1 LYYRGLLIIRITKMA
16 VYQTYNTSTNHEDLT
31 DVLTKIGDMTT
42 PVYSKLRKVS
52 AKNTIH
58 EWSTYEHDS
67 AAINAQVEGDIYTY
81 GTLTAPQ
88 RLSNY
93 TQIFRK
99 TFQVSNTQQAV
110 DPAGM
115 EDEYAF
121 RVQVALEAIG
131 RDIEKA
137 LVNGTGA
144 SGATGTARKLK
155 GILAFI
161 TTNVSSAYGTATG
174 SGASGRALTEG
185 EINKLI
191 QDCYSNGGRPDWL
204 LGSYTQVNKLAQL
217 MSAHREYND
226 GNKEFTSQML
236 VYSSP
241 FGRVMVEGDSQ
252 IPDDTLTVLQK
263 DMWAVAQLRP
273 VKKIDTP
280 ETADAK
286 NGVLIGELTLEARAE
301 KMNGK
306 ATGLAV

>member
-1 LYYRGLLIIRITKMA
+1 MA
-16 VYQTYNTSTNHEDLT
+16 VYQTYNASTNHEDLT

-42 PVYSKLRKVS
+42 PAYAKLRKVS
-52 AKNTIH
+52 AKNTLH

-67 AAINAQVEGDIYTY
+67 AAVNAQVEGATY
-81 GTLTAPQ
+81 SYDTLTAPS
-88 RLSNY
+88 RLTNY

-137 LVNGTGA
+137 LINGTANSGA
-144 SGATGTARKLK
+144 SGTGRRLK
-155 GILAFI
+155 GILSFI
-161 TTNVSSAYGTATG
+161 STNISTGTGT
-174 SGASGRALTEG
+174 GRALSEAELNG
-185 EINKLI
+185 LI
-191 QDCYSNGGRPDWL
+191 QDCYENGGRPDWL

-217 MSAHREYND
+217 MSADRTYTD

-252 IPDDTLTVLQK
+252 IASDTLTVLQK
-263 DMWAVAQLRP
+263 DMWAIAQLRP
-273 VKKIDTP
+273 VAKKDTP

-306 ATGLAV
+306 MTGLATS

>member
-1 LYYRGLLIIRITKMA
+1 MA

-52 AKNTIH
+52 AKNTLH

-67 AAINAQVEGDIYTY
+67 AAINAQVEGAAFTY
-81 GTLTAPQ
+81 GTLTAPE

-93 TQIFRK
+93 TQIFSK

>member
-1 LYYRGLLIIRITKMA
+1 MA
-16 VYQTYNTSTNHEDLT
+16 VYQTYDTKTNHEDLT

-52 AKNTIH
+52 AKNTLH

-67 AAINAQVEGDIYTY
+67 AAVNAQVEGALYSY
-81 GTLTAPQ
+81 GTLTAPS

-137 LVNGTGA
+137 LVTGSGNSGA
-144 SGATGTARKLK
+144 SGTGRELK
-155 GILAFI
+155 GIMGFI
-161 TTNVSSAYGTATG
+161 TTNISTGTGT
-174 SGASGRALTEG
+174 GRALTEA
-185 EINKLI
+185 ELNSLI
-191 QDCYSNGGRPDWL
+191 QDCYKNGGRPDWL

-217 MSAHREYND
+217 MSSDRTYND

-241 FGRVMVEGDSQ
+241 FGRLMVEGDSQ
-252 IPDDTLTVLQK
+252 VADAELAVLQK

-273 VKKIDTP
+273 VAKKDTP

-306 ATGLAV
+306 MTGLATA

>member
-1 LYYRGLLIIRITKMA
+1 MA
-16 VYQTYNTSTNHEDLT
+16 VYQTYDASTNHEDLT

-58 EWSTYEHDS
+58 EWSTYTHDT
-67 AAINAQVEGDIYTY
+67 AADNAQVEGANYTY

-137 LVNGTGA
+137 LVSGTANSGA
-144 SGATGTARKLK
+144 SGTARKLK

>member
-1 LYYRGLLIIRITKMA
+1 MA
-16 VYQTYNTSTNHEDLT
+16 VYQTYDAKTNHEDLT

-58 EWSTYEHDS
+58 EWSTYTHDT
-67 AAINAQVEGDIYTY
+67 AADNAQVEGATY
-81 GTLTAPQ
+81 SYDALTAPQ

-144 SGATGTARKLK
+144 SGASGTASGTARKLK

-161 TTNVSSAYGTATG
+161 TTNVSTGYGG
-174 SGASGRALTEG
+174 SGSGRNISEG
-185 EINKLI
+185 ELNKLI
-191 QDCYSNGGRPDWL
+191 QDCYSNGGRPEWL

-217 MSAHREYND
+217 MSGMRSYND
-226 GNKEFTSQML
+226 GNKEFTSSML

-241 FGRVMVEGDSQ
+241 FGRLAVEGDSQ

-273 VKKIDTP
+273 VAKKDTP

-301 KMNGK
+301 AMNGK
-306 ATGLAV
+306 ATGLKT

>member
-1 LYYRGLLIIRITKMA
+1 MA
-16 VYQTYNTSTNHEDLT
+16 VYQTYDTSTNHEDLT

-52 AKNTIH
+52 AKNTLH

-67 AAINAQVEGDIYTY
+67 AAVNAQVEGASYSY
-81 GTLTAPQ
+81 GALTAPS

-115 EDEYAF
+115 ENEYAF

-137 LVNGTGA
+137 LINGTANSGA
-144 SGATGTARKLK
+144 SGTGRRLK
-155 GILAFI
+155 GILSFI
-161 TTNVSSAYGTATG
+161 TTNISTGTGT
-174 SGASGRALTEG
+174 GRALTEA
-185 EINKLI
+185 ELNTLI
-191 QDCYSNGGRPDWL
+191 QDCYANGGRPDWL
-204 LGSYTQVNKLAQL
+204 LGSYVQVNKLAQL
-217 MSAHREYND
+217 MSADRVYND

-252 IPDDTLTVLQK
+252 IADDTLAVLQK

-273 VKKIDTP
+273 VAKKDTP

-301 KMNGK
+301 KMNGQ
-306 ATGLAV
+306 ATGLKAS

>member
-1 LYYRGLLIIRITKMA
+1 MA
-16 VYQTYNTSTNHEDLT
+16 VYQTYNASTNHEDLT

-42 PVYSKLRKVS
+42 PVYSKLRKVA

-58 EWSTYEHDS
+58 EWSTYTHDS
-67 AAINAQVEGDIYTY
+67 AADNAQVEGDTYTY

-144 SGATGTARKLK
+144 SGATGTARELK

-161 TTNVSSAYGTATG
+161 TTNVSTGYGGTG
-174 SGASGRALTEG
+174 SGRNISEG
-185 EINKLI
+185 ELNGLI
-191 QDCYSNGGRPDWL
+191 QDCYSNGGRPEWL

-217 MSAHREYND
+217 MSGMRSYND
-226 GNKEFTSQML
+226 GNKEFTSSML

-241 FGRVMVEGDSQ
+241 FGRLAVEGDSQ

-301 KMNGK
+301 AMNGK

>member
-1 LYYRGLLIIRITKMA
+1 MA
-16 VYQTYNTSTNHEDLT
+16 VYQTYDTSTNHEDLT

-42 PVYSKLRKVS
+42 PAYAKLRKVS
-52 AKNTIH
+52 AKNTLH

-67 AAINAQVEGDIYTY
+67 AAVNAQIEGATY
-81 GTLTAPQ
+81 SYGSLTAPS
-88 RLSNY
+88 RLTNY

-137 LVNGTGA
+137 LINGTA
-144 SGATGTARKLK
+144 
-155 GILAFI
+155 
-161 TTNVSSAYGTATG
+161 N
-174 SGASGRALTEG
+174 SGASGTGRRLQGILSFISTNISTGSGTGRALSEAELNG
-185 EINKLI
+185 LI
-191 QDCYSNGGRPDWL
+191 QDCYENGGRPDWL
-204 LGSYTQVNKLAQL
+204 LGSYTQVNKLAEL
-217 MSAHREYND
+217 MSADRTYND

-252 IPDDTLTVLQK
+252 IADDTLTVLQK
-263 DMWAVAQLRP
+263 DMWAIAQLRP
-273 VKKIDTP
+273 VAKKDTP

-306 ATGLAV
+306 ATGLATS

>member
-1 LYYRGLLIIRITKMA
+1 MA
-16 VYQTYNTSTNHEDLT
+16 VYQTYKASTNHEDLT

-52 AKNTIH
+52 AKNTLH

-67 AAINAQVEGDIYTY
+67 AAVNAQIEGATY
-81 GTLTAPQ
+81 EYGALTAPS
-88 RLSNY
+88 RLTNY

-137 LVNGTGA
+137 LVTGSGNSGA
-144 SGATGTARKLK
+144 SGTGRELK
-155 GILAFI
+155 GIMGFI
-161 TTNVSSAYGTATG
+161 TTNISSGTGT
-174 SGASGRALTEG
+174 GRALTEA
-185 EINKLI
+185 ELNSLI
-191 QDCYSNGGRPDWL
+191 QDCYENGGRPDWL

-217 MSAHREYND
+217 MSSDRTYND

-241 FGRVMVEGDSQ
+241 FGRLMVEGDSQ
-252 IPDDTLTVLQK
+252 VADTELAVLQK
-263 DMWAVAQLRP
+263 DMWAIAQLRP
-273 VKKIDTP
+273 VAKKDTP

-306 ATGLAV
+306 MTRLAV

>member
-1 LYYRGLLIIRITKMA
+1 MA
-16 VYQTYNTSTNHEDLT
+16 VYQTYNAKTNHEDLT

-42 PVYSKLRKVS
+42 PAYAKLRKVS
-52 AKNTIH
+52 ARNSLH
-58 EWSTYEHDS
+58 EWSTYAQD
-67 AAINAQVEGDIYTY
+67 AAAVNAQVEGATYTY

-93 TQIFRK
+93 TQIFSK

-137 LVNGTGA
+137 LINGTANSGA
-144 SGATGTARKLK
+144 SGTGRRLK

-161 TTNVSSAYGTATG
+161 TSNISTG
-174 SGASGRALTEG
+174 SGTGRALTEA
-185 EINKLI
+185 ELNSLI
-191 QDCYSNGGRPDWL
+191 QNCYANGGRPDWL

-217 MSAHREYND
+217 LTSKKEYSGSD
-226 GNKEFTSQML
+226 KEFVSQML

-241 FGRVMVEGDSQ
+241 FGRVAVEGDSQ
-252 IPDDTLTVLQK
+252 IAADTLAVLQK
-263 DMWAVAQLRP
+263 DMWAIAQLRP
-273 VKKIDTP
+273 VAKKDTP

-301 KMNGK
+301 SMNGK
-306 ATGLAV
+306 MTGLATS

>member
-1 LYYRGLLIIRITKMA
+1 MA
-16 VYQTYNTSTNHEDLT
+16 VYQTYATTTNHEDLT

-42 PVYSKLRKVS
+42 PAYAKIRKVS
-52 AKNTIH
+52 AKNTLH
-58 EWSTYEHDS
+58 EWSTYEHDAVATN
-67 AAINAQVEGDIYTY
+67 AAVEGATYSY
-81 GTLTAPQ
+81 GTLTAPS
-88 RLSNY
+88 RLTNY
-93 TQIFRK
+93 TQIFSK

-131 RDIEKA
+131 RDIEGA
-137 LVNGTGA
+137 LINGTANSGA
-144 SGATGTARKLK
+144 SGTGRRLK

-161 TTNVSSAYGTATG
+161 TTNISTGTGT
-174 SGASGRALTEG
+174 GRALTEAELNG
-185 EINKLI
+185 LI
-191 QDCYSNGGRPDWL
+191 QDCYENGGRPDWL

-217 MSAHREYND
+217 MSADRTYND

-252 IPDDTLTVLQK
+252 ITAADLAVLQK
-263 DMWAVAQLRP
+263 DMWAIAQLRP
-273 VKKIDTP
+273 VAKKDTP

-286 NGVLIGELTLEARAE
+286 NGVLLGELTLEGRSE

-306 ATGLAV
+306 MTGLATS

>member
-1 LYYRGLLIIRITKMA
+1 
-16 VYQTYNTSTNHEDLT
+16 
-31 DVLTKIGDMTT
+31 
-42 PVYSKLRKVS
+42 VYSKLRKVS

-58 EWSTYEHDS
+58 EWSTYTHD
-67 AAINAQVEGDIYTY
+67 AAAENAQIEGATYTY

-93 TQIFRK
+93 TQIFEK

>member
-1 LYYRGLLIIRITKMA
+1 MA
-16 VYQTYNTSTNHEDLT
+16 VYQTYNTKTNHEDLT

-42 PVYSKLRKVS
+42 PAYAKLRKVS
-52 AKNTIH
+52 AKNTLH

-67 AAINAQVEGDIYTY
+67 AAVNAQVEGASYTY
-81 GTLTAPQ
+81 GTLTAPS

-137 LVNGTGA
+137 LINGTANSGA
-144 SGATGTARKLK
+144 SGTGRRLK
-155 GILAFI
+155 GIMAFI
-161 TTNVSSAYGTATG
+161 TTNISTGTGT
-174 SGASGRALTEG
+174 GRALTEAELNG
-185 EINKLI
+185 LI
-191 QDCYSNGGRPDWL
+191 QDCYENGGRPDWL
-204 LGSYTQVNKLAQL
+204 LGSYTQVNKLALL
-217 MSAHREYND
+217 MSADRTYND

-252 IPDDTLTVLQK
+252 IAATELAVLQK

-273 VKKIDTP
+273 VAKKDTP

-306 ATGLAV
+306 MTGLAS

>member
-1 LYYRGLLIIRITKMA
+1 MA
-16 VYQTYNTSTNHEDLT
+16 VYQTYDTKTNHEDLT

-42 PVYSKLRKVS
+42 PVYAKLRKVS
-52 AKNTIH
+52 AKNTLH

-67 AAINAQVEGDIYTY
+67 AAANAQIEGATY
-81 GTLTAPQ
+81 SYGSLTAPS
-88 RLSNY
+88 RLTNY

-121 RVQVALEAIG
+121 RVQVALESIG

-137 LVNGTGA
+137 LVTGSGNSGA
-144 SGATGTARKLK
+144 SGTGRELK
-155 GILAFI
+155 GIMGFI
-161 TTNVSSAYGTATG
+161 ATNISSGTGT
-174 SGASGRALTEG
+174 GRALTEA
-185 EINKLI
+185 ELNSLI
-191 QDCYSNGGRPDWL
+191 QDCYENGGRPDWL

-217 MSAHREYND
+217 MSSDRTYND

-241 FGRVMVEGDSQ
+241 FGRLMVEGDSQ
-252 IPDDTLTVLQK
+252 VADTELAVLQK

-273 VKKIDTP
+273 VAKKDTP

-306 ATGLAV
+306 MTRLAV

>member
-1 LYYRGLLIIRITKMA
+1 MA
-16 VYQTYNTSTNHEDLT
+16 VYQTYDAKTNHEDLT

-42 PVYSKLRKVS
+42 PVYSKLRKVA

-58 EWSTYEHDS
+58 EWSTYTHD
-67 AAINAQVEGDIYTY
+67 AAADNAQVEGAAYAY

-93 TQIFRK
+93 TQIFEK

-144 SGATGTARKLK
+144 SGASGTARKLK

-161 TTNVSSAYGTATG
+161 TTNVSTGYGSGTG
-174 SGASGRALTEG
+174 SGRNISEG
-185 EINKLI
+185 ELNKLI
-191 QDCYSNGGRPDWL
+191 QDCYSNGGRPEWL

-217 MSAHREYND
+217 MSGTRSYND
-226 GNKEFTSQML
+226 GNKEFTSAML

-241 FGRVMVEGDSQ
+241 FGRLVVEGDSQ
-252 IPDDTLTVLQK
+252 IADDTLTVLQK

-273 VKKIDTP
+273 VAKKDTP

-301 KMNGK
+301 AMNGK
-306 ATGLAV
+306 MTGLKTT

>member
-1 LYYRGLLIIRITKMA
+1 MA
-16 VYQTYNTSTNHEDLT
+16 VYQTYDTKTNHEDLT
-31 DVLTKIGDMTT
+31 DVLTKIGDMST
-42 PVYSKLRKVS
+42 PAYAKLRKVS
-52 AKNTIH
+52 AKNTTH
-58 EWSTYEHDS
+58 EWSTYEHD
-67 AAINAQVEGDIYTY
+67 AAATNAQVEGASYSY
-81 GTLTAPQ
+81 GALTAPS

-93 TQIFRK
+93 TQIFSK

-137 LVNGTGA
+137 LINGTANSGA
-144 SGATGTARKLK
+144 SGTGRRLK

-161 TTNVSSAYGTATG
+161 TTNISTGTGT
-174 SGASGRALTEG
+174 GRALTEA
-185 EINKLI
+185 ELNTLI

-217 MSAHREYND
+217 MSADRTYND

-241 FGRVMVEGDSQ
+241 FGRLMVEGDSQ
-252 IPDDTLTVLQK
+252 IASDTIAVLQK

-273 VKKIDTP
+273 VAKKDTP

-301 KMNGK
+301 KMNGQMTGLK
-306 ATGLAV
+306 AT

>member
-1 LYYRGLLIIRITKMA
+1 MA
-16 VYQTYNTSTNHEDLT
+16 VYQTYDAKTNHEDLT

-58 EWSTYEHDS
+58 EWSTYTHDT
-67 AAINAQVEGDIYTY
+67 AAENAQIEGDTYTY

-137 LVNGTGA
+137 LINGTANSGA
-144 SGATGTARKLK
+144 SGTGRRLK

-161 TTNVSSAYGTATG
+161 TSNVSTG
-174 SGASGRALTEG
+174 SGTGRALTEA
-185 EINKLI
+185 ELNSLI
-191 QDCYSNGGRPDWL
+191 QDCYANGGRPDWL

-217 MSAHREYND
+217 LTSKKEYAGSD
-226 GNKEFTSQML
+226 KEFVSQML

-241 FGRVMVEGDSQ
+241 FGRVVVEGDSQ
-252 IPDDTLTVLQK
+252 IASDTLAVLQK
-263 DMWAVAQLRP
+263 DMWAIAQLRP
-273 VKKIDTP
+273 VVKKDTP

-306 ATGLAV
+306 ATGLATS

>member
-1 LYYRGLLIIRITKMA
+1 MA
-16 VYQTYNTSTNHEDLT
+16 VYQTYDTKTNHEDLT

-52 AKNTIH
+52 AKNTLH

-67 AAINAQVEGDIYTY
+67 AAVNAQIEGATYTY
-81 GTLTAPQ
+81 GALTAPS
-88 RLSNY
+88 RLTNY

-137 LVNGTGA
+137 LVTGSGNSGA
-144 SGATGTARKLK
+144 SGTGRELK
-155 GILAFI
+155 GIMGFI
-161 TTNVSSAYGTATG
+161 TTNISTGTGT
-174 SGASGRALTEG
+174 GRALTEA
-185 EINKLI
+185 ELNSLI
-191 QDCYSNGGRPDWL
+191 QDCYENGGRPDWL

-217 MSAHREYND
+217 MSSDRTYND

-241 FGRVMVEGDSQ
+241 FGRLMVEGDSQ
-252 IPDDTLTVLQK
+252 VADDELAVLQK

-273 VKKIDTP
+273 VAKKDTP

-306 ATGLAV
+306 MTGLATA

>member
-1 LYYRGLLIIRITKMA
+1 MA
-16 VYQTYNTSTNHEDLT
+16 VYQTYDTSTNHEDLT
-31 DVLTKIGDMTT
+31 DVLTKIGDMST
-42 PVYSKLRKVS
+42 PAYAKLRKVS
-52 AKNTIH
+52 AKNTLH
-58 EWSTYEHDS
+58 EWSTYEHD
-67 AAINAQVEGDIYTY
+67 AAATNAQVEGASYSY
-81 GTLTAPQ
+81 GTLTAPS

-93 TQIFRK
+93 TQIFSK

-137 LVNGTGA
+137 LINGTANSGA
-144 SGATGTARKLK
+144 SGTGRRLK

-161 TTNVSSAYGTATG
+161 TTNISTGTGT
-174 SGASGRALTEG
+174 GRALTEA
-185 EINKLI
+185 ELNTLI

-217 MSAHREYND
+217 MSADRTYND

-252 IPDDTLTVLQK
+252 IAATELAVLQK

-273 VKKIDTP
+273 VAKKDTP

-306 ATGLAV
+306 MTGLAS

>member
-1 LYYRGLLIIRITKMA
+1 MA
-16 VYQTYNTSTNHEDLT
+16 VYQTYDTKTNHEDLT

-52 AKNTIH
+52 AKNTLH

-67 AAINAQVEGDIYTY
+67 AAVNAQIEGATY
-81 GTLTAPQ
+81 EYGALTAPS
-88 RLSNY
+88 RLTNY

-137 LVNGTGA
+137 LVTGSGNSGA
-144 SGATGTARKLK
+144 SGTGRELK
-155 GILAFI
+155 GIMGFI
-161 TTNVSSAYGTATG
+161 TTNISTGTGT
-174 SGASGRALTEG
+174 GRALTEA
-185 EINKLI
+185 ELNSLI
-191 QDCYSNGGRPDWL
+191 QDCYENGGRPDWL

-217 MSAHREYND
+217 MSSDRTYND

-241 FGRVMVEGDSQ
+241 FGRLMVEGDSQ
-252 IPDDTLTVLQK
+252 VADAELAVLQK

-273 VKKIDTP
+273 VAKKDTP

-306 ATGLAV
+306 MTGLATA

>member
-1 LYYRGLLIIRITKMA
+1 MA
-16 VYQTYNTSTNHEDLT
+16 VYQTYDTSTNHEDLT

-42 PVYSKLRKVS
+42 PAYAKLRKVS
-52 AKNTIH
+52 AKNTLH

-67 AAINAQVEGDIYTY
+67 AAVNAQIEGATY
-81 GTLTAPQ
+81 SYGSLTAPS
-88 RLSNY
+88 RLTNY

-137 LVNGTGA
+137 LINGTANSGA
-144 SGATGTARKLK
+144 SGTGRRLK
-155 GILAFI
+155 GILSFI
-161 TTNVSSAYGTATG
+161 STNISTG
-174 SGASGRALTEG
+174 SGTGRALSEAELNG
-185 EINKLI
+185 LI
-191 QDCYSNGGRPDWL
+191 QDCYENGGRPDWL

-217 MSAHREYND
+217 MSADRTYND

-252 IPDDTLTVLQK
+252 IASDTLAVLQK
-263 DMWAVAQLRP
+263 DMWAIAQLRP
-273 VKKIDTP
+273 VAKKDTP

-301 KMNGK
+301 KMNGQ
-306 ATGLAV
+306 ATGLKTT

>member
-1 LYYRGLLIIRITKMA
+1 MA
-16 VYQTYNTSTNHEDLT
+16 VYQTYNASTNHEDLT

-42 PVYSKLRKVS
+42 PVYSKLRKVA
-52 AKNTIH
+52 AKNTLH

-67 AAINAQVEGDIYTY
+67 AAVNAQIEGATY
-81 GTLTAPQ
+81 EYGALTAPS
-88 RLSNY
+88 RLTNY

-137 LVNGTGA
+137 LVTGSGNSGA
-144 SGATGTARKLK
+144 SGASGAGRELK
-155 GILAFI
+155 GIMGFI
-161 TTNVSSAYGTATG
+161 TTNISSGTG
-174 SGASGRALTEG
+174 SGRTLTEADL
-185 EINKLI
+185 NSLI
-191 QDCYSNGGRPDWL
+191 QDCYKNGGRPDWL

-217 MSAHREYND
+217 MSSDRTYND

-241 FGRVMVEGDSQ
+241 FGRLMVEGDSQ
-252 IPDDTLTVLQK
+252 IADTELAVLQK

-306 ATGLAV
+306 MTRLAV

>member
-1 LYYRGLLIIRITKMA
+1 MA
-16 VYQTYNTSTNHEDLT
+16 VYQTYDATTNHEDLT

-42 PVYSKLRKVS
+42 PVYAKLRKVS
-52 AKNTIH
+52 AKNTLH

-67 AAINAQVEGDIYTY
+67 AAVNAQIEGAYEY
-81 GTLTAPQ
+81 GALTAPS
-88 RLSNY
+88 RLTNY

-137 LVNGTGA
+137 LVTGSGNSGA
-144 SGATGTARKLK
+144 SGTGRELK
-155 GILAFI
+155 GIMGFI
-161 TTNVSSAYGTATG
+161 TTNISTGTGT
-174 SGASGRALTEG
+174 GRALTEA
-185 EINKLI
+185 ELNSLI
-191 QDCYSNGGRPDWL
+191 QDCYKNGGRPDWL

-217 MSAHREYND
+217 MSSDRTYND

-241 FGRVMVEGDSQ
+241 FGRLMVEGDSQ
-252 IPDDTLTVLQK
+252 IADTELAVLQK

-306 ATGLAV
+306 MTGLATA

>member
-1 LYYRGLLIIRITKMA
+1 MA
-16 VYQTYNTSTNHEDLT
+16 VYQTYDTTTNHEDLT

-42 PVYSKLRKVS
+42 PAYAKLRKVS
-52 AKNTIH
+52 AKNTLH

-67 AAINAQVEGDIYTY
+67 AAVNAQVEGASYTY
-81 GTLTAPQ
+81 GTLTAPS

-137 LVNGTGA
+137 LINGTANSGA
-144 SGATGTARKLK
+144 SGTGRRLE
-155 GILAFI
+155 GIMAFI
-161 TTNVSSAYGTATG
+161 TTNISTGTGT
-174 SGASGRALTEG
+174 GRALTEAELNG
-185 EINKLI
+185 LI
-191 QDCYSNGGRPDWL
+191 QDCYENGGRPDWL
-204 LGSYTQVNKLAQL
+204 LGSYTQVNKLALL
-217 MSAHREYND
+217 MSADRTYND

-252 IPDDTLTVLQK
+252 IAATELAVLQK

-273 VKKIDTP
+273 VAKKDTP

-306 ATGLAV
+306 MTGLAS

>member
-1 LYYRGLLIIRITKMA
+1 MA
-16 VYQTYNTSTNHEDLT
+16 VYQTYDAKTNHEDLT

-42 PVYSKLRKVS
+42 PVYSKLRKVA

-58 EWSTYEHDS
+58 EWSTYTHD
-67 AAINAQVEGDIYTY
+67 AAADNAQVEGATFQY
-81 GTLTAPQ
+81 GALTAPS
-88 RLSNY
+88 RLTNY
-93 TQIFRK
+93 TQIFEK

-144 SGATGTARKLK
+144 SGASGTARKLK

-161 TTNVSSAYGTATG
+161 TTNVSTGYGGSGTTG
-174 SGASGRALTEG
+174 SGRNISEG
-185 EINKLI
+185 ELNKLI
-191 QDCYSNGGRPDWL
+191 QDCYSNGGRPEWL

-217 MSAHREYND
+217 MSGTRAYND
-226 GNKEFTSQML
+226 GNKEFTSAML

-241 FGRVMVEGDSQ
+241 FGRLVVEGDSQ
-252 IPDDTLTVLQK
+252 IPNDTLTVLQK

-273 VKKIDTP
+273 VAKKDTP

-301 KMNGK
+301 AMNGK
-306 ATGLAV
+306 ATGLSV

>member
-1 LYYRGLLIIRITKMA
+1 MA
-16 VYQTYNTSTNHEDLT
+16 VYQTYNASTNHEDLT

-42 PVYSKLRKVS
+42 PVYSKLRKVA

-58 EWSTYEHDS
+58 EWSTYTHDS
-67 AAINAQVEGDIYTY
+67 AADNAQVEGDTYTY

-93 TQIFRK
+93 TQIFEK

-144 SGATGTARKLK
+144 SGATGTARELK

-161 TTNVSSAYGTATG
+161 TTNVSTGYGGTG
-174 SGASGRALTEG
+174 SGRNISEG
-185 EINKLI
+185 ELNKLI
-191 QDCYSNGGRPDWL
+191 QDCYSNGGRPEWL

-217 MSAHREYND
+217 MSGMRSYND
-226 GNKEFTSQML
+226 GNKEFTSSML

-241 FGRVMVEGDSQ
+241 FGRLAVEGDSQ

-301 KMNGK
+301 AMNGK

>member
-1 LYYRGLLIIRITKMA
+1 MA
-16 VYQTYNTSTNHEDLT
+16 VYQTYGTSTNHEDLT

-52 AKNTIH
+52 AKNTLH

-67 AAINAQVEGDIYTY
+67 AAVNAQIEGATY
-81 GTLTAPQ
+81 EYGALTAPS
-88 RLSNY
+88 RLTNY

-137 LVNGTGA
+137 LVTGSGNSGA
-144 SGATGTARKLK
+144 SGTGRELK
-155 GILAFI
+155 GIMGFI
-161 TTNVSSAYGTATG
+161 TTNISTGTGT
-174 SGASGRALTEG
+174 GRALTEA
-185 EINKLI
+185 ELNSLI
-191 QDCYSNGGRPDWL
+191 QDCYENGGRPDWL

-217 MSAHREYND
+217 MSSDRTYND

-241 FGRVMVEGDSQ
+241 FGRLMVEGDSQ
-252 IPDDTLTVLQK
+252 VADAELAVLQK

-273 VKKIDTP
+273 VAKKDTP

-306 ATGLAV
+306 MTGLATA

>member
-1 LYYRGLLIIRITKMA
+1 MA
-16 VYQTYNTSTNHEDLT
+16 VYQTYDAKTNHEDLT

-58 EWSTYEHDS
+58 EWSTYTHDT
-67 AAINAQVEGDIYTY
+67 AADNAQVEGATFQY
-81 GTLTAPQ
+81 GTLTAPS
-88 RLSNY
+88 RLTNY
-93 TQIFRK
+93 TQIFSK

-144 SGATGTARKLK
+144 SGSSGTASGTARKLK

-161 TTNVSSAYGTATG
+161 TTNVSTGYGSSGTTG
-174 SGASGRALTEG
+174 SGRNISEG
-185 EINKLI
+185 ELNKLI

-217 MSAHREYND
+217 MSGMRSYND
-226 GNKEFTSQML
+226 GNKEFTSSML

-241 FGRVMVEGDSQ
+241 FGRLAVEGDSQ

-273 VKKIDTP
+273 VAKKDTP

-301 KMNGK
+301 AMNGK
-306 ATGLAV
+306 ATGLSV

>member
-1 LYYRGLLIIRITKMA
+1 MA
-16 VYQTYNTSTNHEDLT
+16 VYQTYDTKTNHEDLT

-52 AKNTIH
+52 AKNTLH

-67 AAINAQVEGDIYTY
+67 AAVNAQIEGATY
-81 GTLTAPQ
+81 EYGALTAPS
-88 RLSNY
+88 RLTNY

-137 LVNGTGA
+137 LVTGSGNSGA
-144 SGATGTARKLK
+144 SGTGRELK
-155 GILAFI
+155 GIMGFI
-161 TTNVSSAYGTATG
+161 TTNISTGTGT
-174 SGASGRALTEG
+174 GRALTEA
-185 EINKLI
+185 ELNSLI
-191 QDCYSNGGRPDWL
+191 QDCYKNGGRPDWL

-217 MSAHREYND
+217 MSSDRTYND

-241 FGRVMVEGDSQ
+241 FGRLMVEGDSQ
-252 IPDDTLTVLQK
+252 VADAELAVLQK

-273 VKKIDTP
+273 VAKKDTP

-306 ATGLAV
+306 MTGLATA